1 METNIENTSVFEIAM
16 NQLDKIAFQLTK
28 GLINKNSYD
37 VQRLCILIDLVINYK
52 KVVKKEDGE

>member
-37 VQRLCILIDLVINYK
+37 VQRLCILIDLVINYE

>member
-37 VQRLCILIDLVINYK
+37 VQRLCILIDLVINYE
-52 KVVKKEDGE
+52 KVIKKEDGE